1 MKKSLSSIASLI
13 LLASLSFAG
22 VTGAATKAQSQ
33 PVATPAVE
41 STAPA
46 GKASVAQAATVNI
59 NSADV
64 EELQKSLKGIG
75 KVKAQ
80 AIIDYR
86 TANGPFTSVDQLL
99 EVKGIGKGTLDKN
112 RDRISL

>member
-1 MKKSLSSIASLI
+1 MKKSLLSIASLI

-22 VTGAATKAQSQ
+22 VSSAATKAEPAAS
-33 PVATPAVE
+33 PAVE
-41 STAPA
+41 SIAPA
-46 GKASVAQAATVNI
+46 SKAPVAQADTVNI
-59 NSADV
+59 NSATV

-86 TANGPFTSVDQLL
+86 TTNGPFTSVDQLL

>member
-1 MKKSLSSIASLI
+1 MKKSLLSAASII
-13 LLASLSFAG
+13 LLACLSFAG
-22 VTGAATKAQSQ
+22 ATSAAAKAE
-33 PVATPAVE
+33 PVAKPAVE

-46 GKASVAQAATVNI
+46 SKAPVAQADTVNI
-59 NSADV
+59 NSATV
-64 EELQKSLKGIG
+64 EELQKSMKGIG

-80 AIIDYR
+80 AIVDYR
-86 TANGPFTSVDQLL
+86 TANGPFTSIDQLL

>member
-1 MKKSLSSIASLI
+1 MKKSLLSVASMI
-13 LLASLSFAG
+13 LLVSLSFAG
-22 VTGAATKAQSQ
+22 VASTATKAE
-33 PVATPAVE
+33 PAAAPAVE
-41 STAPA
+41 SSAPA
-46 GKASVAQAATVNI
+46 SKAPVAQAETVNI
-59 NSADV
+59 NSATV

-86 TANGPFTSVDQLL
+86 TTNGPFTSVDQLL